1 VVVTIG
7 TGTLARFWEDPW
19 ISGRTAESIASS
31 LFLLIQPAARRKC
44 TVADGL
50 LGHAWARD
58 IAGELTV
65 DALSGYLKL

>member
-7 TGTLARFWEDPW
+7 TGTSARFWEDPW
-19 ISGRTAESIASS
+19 IGGRTAESIALS
-31 LFLLIQPAARRKC
+31 LFLLIQPAARWKRM
-44 TVADGL
+44 VANGL

-58 IAGELTV
+58 ITGELTV